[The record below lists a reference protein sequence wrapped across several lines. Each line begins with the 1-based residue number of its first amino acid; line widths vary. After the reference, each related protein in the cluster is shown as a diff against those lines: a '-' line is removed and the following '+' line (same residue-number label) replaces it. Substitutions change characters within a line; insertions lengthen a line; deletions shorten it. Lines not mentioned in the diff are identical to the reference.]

1 MNRFSIEEDERN
13 QNDEEFKN
21 DQKSFNSRMEGL
33 SDNQEQVDDISGK
46 LSMQMSDISQYLM
59 KGQTMQDEQRRT
71 DSFTNMNGPNGGP
84 MTFGNLMS
92 MAYMRNNSNSE
103 LSNKI
108 YGTKNPSVGA

>member
-1 MNRFSIEEDERN
+1 
-13 QNDEEFKN
+13 
-21 DQKSFNSRMEGL
+21 
-33 SDNQEQVDDISGK
+33 
-46 LSMQMSDISQYLM
+46 
-59 KGQTMQDEQRRT
+59 MQDEQRRT